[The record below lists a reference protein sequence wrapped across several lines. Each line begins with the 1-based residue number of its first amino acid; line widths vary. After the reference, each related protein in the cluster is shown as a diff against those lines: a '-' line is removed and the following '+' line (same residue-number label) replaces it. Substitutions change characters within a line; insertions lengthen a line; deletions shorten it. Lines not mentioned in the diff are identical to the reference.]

1 MAFDGAP
8 LADLLFAEFN
18 DAEEVCNLVENEKD
32 LGDLLQEL
40 GCDKQALEEG
50 VSELWNWLMPVRS
63 QKRRKLKTTPE
74 RLAEANLRGNPQSVV
89 PPP

>member
-32 LGDLLQEL
+32 LGDLQKL
-40 GCDKQALEEG
+40 GYDKQALGEG
-50 VSELWNWLMPVRS
+50 VSELWNWLMPVR
-63 QKRRKLKTTPE
+63 
-74 RLAEANLRGNPQSVV
+74 
-89 PPP
+89 